1 MGMVS
6 DSVCIKKVHLSFNI
20 SLKNEDLTTYFTAIH
35 EYLYFVQFTEQDSTY
50 PVLVISDRSVVYENG
65 S

>member
-6 DSVCIKKVHLSFNI
+6 DFVCIEKAHLSFNI
-20 SLKNEDLTTYFTAIH
+20 SLKNEDLTTYFTAIYQ
-35 EYLYFVQFTEQDSTY
+35 YLYFVQFTERDSTY
-50 PVLVISDRSVVYENG
+50 PVLVISDKSVFYENG